1 MDGRA
6 RLWCAP
12 IAAVRPALPFFRAL
26 SLNQRA
32 LGTSG
37 IQIAPLAFGGN
48 VFGWTADEA
57 TSFSLIDAFVARGFS
72 LIDTADVYSTWVPGH
87 QGGESESVIG
97 AWLKRGGARDKLHIA
112 TKVGMD
118 MKAAGKGL
126 SKAHILASADNSLRR
141 LGTDHIDLYQAHID
155 DNTVPL
161 EETLEAF
168 AQLVDAGKVRA
179 VGASNYTAPRLAEAL
194 ATSAA
199 KGYPRFSVLQPHYN
213 LVNRALFEGE
223 LQKLCLKENLG
234 VIPYYAL
241 AAGFLTGKYRRPE
254 DLEGKARAGTVSHYL
269 DPRGLDLLAEMDKIA
284 ARFQASVTQ
293 VALAWLMAQ
302 PGITAPIVSATSLA
316 QLEDIMA
323 AADLTLDAAALSRLD
338 RASI

>member
-1 MDGRA
+1 VD
-6 RLWCAP
+6 
-12 IAAVRPALPFFRAL
+12 
-26 SLNQRA
+26 QRA

-37 IQIAPLAFGGN
+37 LSIAPLAFGGN

-57 TSFSLIDAFVARGFS
+57 TSFALLDAFTARGFS

-87 QGGESESVIG
+87 AGGESEAIIG
-97 AWLKRGGARDKLHIA
+97 AWLKRSGKRDKVHIA

-126 SKAHILASADNSLRR
+126 SKAHILASADASLRR
-141 LGTDHIDLYQAHID
+141 LGTDYIDLYQAHVD
-155 DNTVPL
+155 DIAVPL

-168 AQLVDAGKVRA
+168 ARLMEAGKVRA
-179 VGASNYTAPRLAEAL
+179 IGASNFTAPRLAQAL
-194 ATSAA
+194 AVSDAH
-199 KGYPRFSVLQPHYN
+199 GWPRFCVLQPHYN
-213 LVNRALFEGE
+213 LANRALFEGE
-223 LQKLCLKENLG
+223 LQQLCVTEKIG

-241 AAGFLTGKYRRPE
+241 ASGFLTGKYRTLE
-254 DLEGKARAGTVSHYL
+254 DLDGKARARTVSHYL

-284 ARFQASVTQ
+284 ARLGATTTQ

-302 PGITAPIVSATSLA
+302 PGVTAPIVSATSLA
-316 QLEDIMA
+316 QLDEVLGA
-323 AADLTLDAAALSRLD
+323 AEVRLDAAALSRLD

>member
-1 MDGRA
+1 M
-6 RLWCAP
+6 
-12 IAAVRPALPFFRAL
+12 
-26 SLNQRA
+26 NKRA

-37 IQIAPLAFGGN
+37 ISIAPLALGGN

-87 QGGESESVIG
+87 TGGESERVIG
-97 AWLKRGGARDKLHIA
+97 AWLKRGGRREAVHIA

-126 SKAHILASADNSLRR
+126 SKAHIIAAAEASLRR
-141 LGTDHIDLYQAHID
+141 LGTDYIDLYQAHID

-161 EETLEAF
+161 DETMEAF
-168 AQLVDAGKVRA
+168 AGLVEAGKVRA

-194 ATSAA
+194 AASDA

-213 LVNRALFEGE
+213 LANRALFEGA
-223 LQKLCLKENLG
+223 LQKLCLTENIG

-254 DLEGKARAGTVSHYL
+254 DLEGKARAGTVAHYL

-284 ARFQASVTQ
+284 ARLGATPTQ
-293 VALAWLMAQ
+293 VALAWLIAQ
-302 PGITAPIVSATSLA
+302 PGVTAPIVSASSLA
-316 QLEDIMA
+316 QLDDIMA
-323 AADLTLDAAALSRLD
+323 APGLSLDAAALSRLD